1 MDLAKDAV
9 VSAHTITTI
18 MNAGEGEDTGGVVE
32 GEGDEVALVD
42 KKAIFYLIGQMTVE
56 RRTVLLGYSRRPR
69 R

>member
-9 VSAHTITTI
+9 VSAHTITI

-42 KKAIFYLIGQMTVE
+42 KKVFYLIGQMTVE